1 MKMILLSTSPFFP
14 SSSSSSRLSFFIF
27 ASLFH
32 ILYVLLLPLMSFPFP
47 YILPYNF
54 HFLQTLGAPHRFF
67 SLIFS
72 STTSSYFHSDNL
84 FFLYL
89 FFFFRYCRLLRYTY
103 VLNRSFVCLSIV
115 ICISRVRYLPPF
127 FYLYFF
133 FSSSWV
139 SVSYSF
145 VASFFCFYSFYDTL
159 NSDIIVLGK
168 KAKCFYLFLS

>member
-1 MKMILLSTSPFFP
+1 MKMILLSPSPFFP

-27 ASLFH
+27 AFLFH

-54 HFLQTLGAPHRFF
+54 HFLQTLGAPHRLF

-115 ICISRVRYLPPF
+115 ICISRVWYLPPLLLFISTF
-127 FYLYFF
+127 FLFLMGF
-133 FSSSWV
+133 R
-139 SVSYSF
+139 F
-145 VASFFCFYSFYDTL
+145 VFFCGFFL
-159 NSDIIVLGK
+159 
-168 KAKCFYLFLS
+168 LFL